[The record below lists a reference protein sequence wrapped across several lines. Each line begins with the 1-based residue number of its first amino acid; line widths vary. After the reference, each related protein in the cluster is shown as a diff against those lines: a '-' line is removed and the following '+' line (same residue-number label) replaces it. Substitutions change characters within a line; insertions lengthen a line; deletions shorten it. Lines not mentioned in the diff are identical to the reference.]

1 MAEEIK
7 TDVRSAIVK
16 AVAEA
21 ADEVDP
27 KEFEAAD
34 SLDSAADEIEAEAG
48 GVVSEEAG
56 DDEDA
61 PETAEA
67 DEDEDEDE
75 PEEEPEDL
83 SPELIESLTD
93 EDREAIK
100 ANPAMAKLQKSL
112 LRAYTQKTMKLA
124 AYNRIIKG
132 LQDSPDETLAM
143 LAAGRGLTI
152 TKPAASEEPAVD
164 KARAAAKAEVVRLFG
179 EEHADAVLGL
189 IEKVAD
195 IKTESAVAPL
205 KQAAANLI
213 QRQAAAEVVT
223 ATSAFTRAHR
233 QEITDD
239 VERGMVA
246 LGQELLQKG
255 MGPGPETNREAYM
268 EMLLEV
274 TLARQGKSKTSARL
288 AERTRRNTEEAEPR
302 HGVGGPAAG
311 EPKSQGGGGQEPENA
326 PRGAAGGGE
335 GGGGRVGGE
344 KVGGGGLTR
353 WRDVRP
359 LPPLAPPCVVW

>member
-34 SLDSAADEIEAEAG
+34 SLEGAADEIEAEAG

-100 ANPAMAKLQKSL
+100 ANPAVAKLQKSL

-143 LAAGRGLTI
+143 LAAGRGLMI

-164 KARAAAKAEVVRLFG
+164 KARAAAKAEVARLFG

-302 HGVGGPAAG
+302 HGVGSRAAVK
-311 EPKSQGGGGQEPENA
+311 PKSKVDDA
-326 PRGAAGGGE
+326 KDLKTALRIAANE
-335 GGGGRVGGE
+335 AWSELSGR
-344 KVGGGGLTR
+344 T
-353 WRDVRP
+353 
-359 LPPLAPPCVVW
+359 